1 VEFLRQIIWEEGNND
16 SYWVGLSFAQD
27 GESDQFGFFLNGS
40 IGDCLAVTKYPNG
53 DVQFQL
59 KACDGTRK
67 VICQTDQ
74 VSISAQNGKIPAPI
88 GLFPLEKMNGTRNV
102 LASQLAIL
110 SSVNIGFHSRQVLPL
125 KFIGNA
131 RFTSKAH
138 SYLKLD
144 VLNGA
149 KIFHRSEIT
158 LLVWMDLED
167 DLSQQYVLLDARSSD
182 GSGLLVSVKNGQLS
196 FEVTILKGNS
206 TFPLL
211 VQSPDNYGNTEVNQ
225 LSLVGFTFNGQSG
238 VGTFFHGTRFGYRLD
253 NTNHPGEYFNLT
265 SQIANTPM
273 AFPFVLGTS
282 KTFVNSNATGSS
294 TTSMWEEEAKS
305 FHGGLSCLQIFNST
319 LRPAEI
325 AFYSQCPG
333 AEKLQSRRCATG
345 YSHFQE
351 ICYKIS
357 WNQLSAQQAEI
368 NCIAEGSRLLWN
380 TDQVT
385 LKRVL
390 KDNSNQSL
398 WLALHLDEAKGKWL
412 L

>member
-1 VEFLRQIIWEEGNND
+1 MLRPNNAIYYLGAFANIKDLSKIRRNVDQTNIDSLGYPVNLTLPNDLAFCQAGQNGLDSIDEDPHVLGLVLHRTLQTYHELIQNQDDRSKQGFICEIDREWTCPYHFILIQDTCFKRMNVKKTYDGASDYCSDFGYQLARPTNIIEVEFLRQIIWEEGNND

-167 DLSQQYVLLDARSSD
+167 DLSQQYVLL
-182 GSGLLVSVKNGQLS
+182 
-196 FEVTILKGNS
+196 VTKDKS
-206 TFPLL
+206 TF
-211 VQSPDNYGNTEVNQ
+211 
-225 LSLVGFTFNGQSG
+225 
-238 VGTFFHGTRFGYRLD
+238 
-253 NTNHPGEYFNLT
+253 
-265 SQIANTPM
+265 
-273 AFPFVLGTS
+273 
-282 KTFVNSNATGSS
+282 K
-294 TTSMWEEEAKS
+294 
-305 FHGGLSCLQIFNST
+305 
-319 LRPAEI
+319 EI
-325 AFYSQCPG
+325 
-333 AEKLQSRRCATG
+333 
-345 YSHFQE
+345 SH
-351 ICYKIS
+351 
-357 WNQLSAQQAEI
+357 
-368 NCIAEGSRLLWN
+368 
-380 TDQVT
+380 
-385 LKRVL
+385 
-390 KDNSNQSL
+390 NQSNF
-398 WLALHLDEAKGKWL
+398 
-412 L
+412 